1 MPNFTFDN
9 TIPATNNNPSDD
21 QPGMLINNQSTQS
34 LIGIDHITFNLN
46 NGGQHK
52 AITFNQDAS
61 YVPVTPVTPPQL
73 FTNTVSGLAQ
83 LFYYSGTSA
92 QSSTQYV
99 SASAGSTFLLGGM
112 ILKWGTFSQVS
123 SPQSVSFASAFPNN
137 CYGVLL
143 TAQNFA
149 GPTGPTLLVA
159 SSTVAGFS
167 MRSNILGFNVFYVA
181 IGN

>member
-1 MPNFTFDN
+1 MTNFSFDD

-21 QPGMLINNQSTQS
+21 QPGMLINNQST
-34 LIGIDHITFNLN
+34 LGIIGNDHVTFNLN

-61 YVPVTPVTPPQL
+61 YVPVTPVFPPQL

-99 SASAGSTFLLGGM
+99 SAAAGSTFLFGG
-112 ILKWGTFSQVS
+112 IIIKWGTFTQAT
-123 SPQSVSFASAFPNN
+123 SPQVVNFTSAFPNN
-137 CYGVLL
+137 CYGVVL
-143 TAQNFA
+143 TTQNFA
-149 GPTGPTLLVA
+149 GPTGPSLLVA
-159 SSTVAGFS
+159 SSTVSSFT
-167 MRSNILGFNVFYVA
+167 MRSNIVGFNVFYVA
-181 IGN
+181 VGN